1 MASAVNDLVK
11 NSVTRN
17 EVEYYGGV
25 ISLWMQNFASTPMV
39 PLAYDPP
46 PYWSAA
52 RDTTL
57 RSAVKAEGLWATCIN
72 IATARV
78 ASLGYDVSGD
88 VPLRVRKARE
98 MVGRNWVN
106 LIQLTV
112 QDWASND
119 NGSFWEVVRVAKGP
133 GAKCAGFLPLSS
145 ARCIRTGNKDIPVIY
160 CDRLGVYHEMKA
172 HQIVSFAEMPNDD
185 YYGVGY
191 CATSRAYEH
200 IYERLAVSRYFKEK
214 ATGRRALSLQI
225 IKGFPDKLIE
235 SGIKSAETK
244 ATQKGA
250 INYMG
255 NVIIADPN
263 PNPLSKIEIQFAS
276 IPDWFK
282 ADEHE
287 RQTKLRYAAHL
298 GIDAADIDPTLIN
311 NTIGSGAQARVMDE
325 KQDSK
330 GAMTLRQQI
339 VAFMNDTEQWH
350 PLPGATTF
358 AFSERDLRDQQIKAG
373 IAQVQTATWAGMVTA
388 QIITKDEARQ
398 LAVDAGVLPPSML
411 KVDTTNEET
420 LSDEDKPYTEG
431 DTVPDATGASAPA
444 NTSASPSGD
453 VVQRVAQILAPITR
467 KALTEKAHT
476 SAIVALMMP
485 TETVKAVGDVY
496 PVPPDVGNELHCTL
510 VFLGDAAELAPQRAD
525 IESMVQQIA
534 QSTQPF
540 EGSINGHGVFA
551 TAPDTGKKPLF
562 ANLDAPAL
570 PTFRAK
576 LFESLKGM
584 GWQQPEPAHG
594 FTPHVTLDYL
604 DGAGDVPT
612 LNYEPIN
619 TRFDGVYML
628 WGGEPSFY
636 PFQGVST
643 KAGETKLATLVFQPD
658 LASGHGLSG
667 DAEAAFWK
675 RATKNLRELGRVW
688 EAAANKYVPQ
698 KEGETARTIKARIA
712 APNSP
717 LVTLRMYV
725 GNKERPEVAVR
736 AVLYGRNAI
745 VAKKKVLRF
754 QVGDKTVY
762 ARAVRGTVANDW
774 FEKSLKDIR
783 PHLSAIEN
791 NLGTVAFAQKI
802 GVGDIDGAKVHRVAQ
817 PIPSGKRVRK

>member
-1 MASAVNDLVK
+1 MANAVNELVK
-11 NSVTRN
+11 NSVTRG
-17 EVEYYGGV
+17 EAEYYGGI

-39 PLAYDPP
+39 SLAYDPP
-46 PYWSAA
+46 PYWSAG

-98 MVGRNWVN
+98 MVGRNWVT

-119 NGSFWEVVRVAKGP
+119 NGAFWEVVRAAKGP
-133 GAKCAGFLPLSS
+133 GAKCIGFLPLSS
-145 ARCIRTGNKDIPVIY
+145 ARCIRTGNVEVPVIY
-160 CDRLGVYHEMKA
+160 ADRLGVYHELKA
-172 HQIVSFAEMPNDD
+172 HQVVSFAEMPNDD

-200 IYERLAVSRYFKEK
+200 IYERLSVSRYFKEK

-235 SGIKSAETK
+235 GGIRAAETK

-263 PNPLSKIEIQFAS
+263 PNPLSKIEIAFAS

-298 GIDAADIDPTLIN
+298 GIDAADIDPTLITN
-311 NTIGSGAQARVMDE
+311 SLGSGAQARVMDE

-358 AFSERDLRDQQIKAG
+358 RFSERDLRDQQVKAG
-373 IAQVQTATWAGMVTA
+373 IAKTQTDTWAAMVAAT
-388 QIITKDEARQ
+388 IITTDEARQ
-398 LAVDAGVLPPSML
+398 LAVDAGVLPVSML

-420 LSDEDKPYTEG
+420 LSDEDKPYTEN
-431 DTVPDATGASAPA
+431 DALPNALGAPA
-444 NTSASPSGD
+444 PSASPSGD
-453 VVQRVAQILAPITR
+453 AATRVAQILAPITR
-467 KALTEKAHT
+467 KALTEKSHT
-476 SAIVALMMP
+476 GAIIALMMP
-485 TETVKAVGDVY
+485 PDVVKAVGGVY
-496 PVPPDVGNELHCTL
+496 PLPPDVAQELHCTL
-510 VFLGDAAELAPQRAD
+510 IFLGDAEELATQRAD
-525 IESMVQQIA
+525 IEAMVQQIA
-534 QSTQPF
+534 QSNQPF
-540 EGSINGHGVFA
+540 EGNINGHGVFA

-570 PTFRAK
+570 PELRGKMMEA
-576 LFESLKGM
+576 LKGM
-584 GWQQPEPAHG
+584 GWVQPKPAHG

-604 DGAGDVPT
+604 DSKDDATPP
-612 LNYEPIN
+612 NYEPIN
-619 TRFDGVYML
+619 TRFDGVYVL
-628 WGGEPSFY
+628 WRGAPSFY

-643 KAGETKLATLVFQPD
+643 KAGATKLATLLFQPD
-658 LASGHGLSG
+658 LAEQRGLSG
-667 DAEAAFWK
+667 EREVAFWK
-675 RATKNLRELGRVW
+675 RATKQLRELGRVW
-688 EAAANKYVPQ
+688 EVAANQHVPQ
-698 KEGETARTIKARIA
+698 KEGETARTIKARIT

-717 LVTLRMYV
+717 FVTLRMTV
-725 GNKERPEVAVR
+725 GNMQRPEVAVR

-745 VAKKKVLRF
+745 VAKRKVLRF
-754 QVGDKTVY
+754 QVGSKTVF
-762 ARAVRGTVANDW
+762 ARAVRGTVQNDW
-774 FEKSLKDIR
+774 FTKSLRDIR
-783 PHLSAIEN
+783 PHLSAIEK
-791 NLGTVAFAQKI
+791 NLGSVAFAQKI
-802 GVGDIDGAKVHRVAQ
+802 GVGDIDGAKVHRTAQ
-817 PIPSGKRVRK
+817 PIPTSKRK